1 MPKVCALALFV
12 GMMILSGGLD
22 GQEAKKD
29 EPKTVKKD
37 EPTTKVKGTLPKNYA
52 KLGLSDDQK
61 QSIYKIQAKY
71 DEEIEKLDAKIKEL
85 RATRDKEV
93 KAVLTPDQKKRLE
106 EILIGKDK

>member
-1 MPKVCALALFV
+1 PAD
-12 GMMILSGGLD
+12 GLD
-22 GQEAKKD
+22 GEEARTD
-29 EPKTVKKD
+29 EPKALEKD
-37 EPTTKVKGTLPKNYA
+37 EPTAKVKVTRPKNYA
-52 KLGLSDDQK
+52 KVGLRADQK

-71 DEEIEKLDAKIKEL
+71 DEEIEKLGAKIKEL